1 MTSGPTV
8 RRHLLELGFGVLALA
23 LVLPLARHELGPG
36 GGASASAAEARDVL
50 TPGMLAPASTAN
62 RCARGRVELTFDDGP
77 DVYTP
82 QILEVLRAHGVRA
95 VFYVTGEKAA
105 ARPGMV
111 RAIVAAGHRV
121 ENHSWDHP
129 HLTDLTPAQ
138 VRRQLADTSAAV
150 EDAGAPRP
158 TLFRPP
164 FGAGDAMVEA
174 QARALGMRTVRWTI
188 DTHDWRGRT
197 PEEIAATVL
206 TRAEPG
212 AVVLMHD
219 GVARSAATVRALP
232 TVVRGL
238 RARGFCTALPG

>member
-1 MTSGPTV
+1 MTLGTSV
-8 RRHLLELGFGVLALA
+8 RRHLLELGFGLLALA
-23 LVLPLARHELGPG
+23 VVVPLARQELGPG
-36 GGASASAAEARDVL
+36 GDAAARAAGARDVL
-50 TPGMLAPASTAN
+50 TPEMLAPASTAN

-82 QILEVLRAHGVRA
+82 QVLEVLRAHDVRA

-105 ARPGMV
+105 ARPAMV
-111 RAIVAAGHRV
+111 RAIAAAGHRV
-121 ENHSWDHP
+121 ENHSWNHP

-138 VRRQLADTSAAV
+138 VRGQLADTSAAV

-164 FGAGDAMVEA
+164 FGAGDAVVEA
-174 QARALGMRTVRWTI
+174 QARALGMRVVRWTI

-232 TVVRGL
+232 TIIRGL

>member
-1 MTSGPTV
+1 MTLGTTV
-8 RRHLLELGFGVLALA
+8 RRHLLELGFGLLALA
-23 LVLPLARHELGPG
+23 AVVPLARQELRPG
-36 GGASASAAEARDVL
+36 GDAPARAAEARDVV
-50 TPGMLAPASTAN
+50 TPEMLAPASTAN
-62 RCARGRVELTFDDGP
+62 PCERGRVELTFDDGP

-82 QILEVLRAHGVRA
+82 QVLEVLRAHGVRA

-105 ARPGMV
+105 ARPAMV
-111 RAIVAAGHRV
+111 REIAAAGHRV
-121 ENHSWDHP
+121 ENHGWNHP
-129 HLTDLTPAQ
+129 HLTDLAPAQ
-138 VRRQLADTSAAV
+138 VREQLARTSDAV

-164 FGAGDAMVEA
+164 FGDADPTVEA
-174 QARALGMRTVRWTI
+174 QARALGMRVVRWTV
-188 DTHDWRGRT
+188 DTHDWRGRA
-197 PEEIAATVL
+197 PDEIAATVL

-232 TVVRGL
+232 TIIRGL